1 MSAGK
6 YDDATI
12 RDTATGCPILR
23 VSDLVFLPGSGLG
36 FQFFFLDPFLIE
48 NSHITDEKFS

>member
-12 RDTATGCPILR
+12 RDTTTGCPILR
-23 VSDLVFLPGSGLG
+23 VSDPVFLPGSGFG
-36 FQFFFLDPFLIE
+36 FQISLDLIE

>member
-23 VSDLVFLPGSGLG
+23 VSDLVFLPGSGFG
-36 FQFFFLDPFLIE
+36 FQFSMDPYLIE

>member
-23 VSDLVFLPGSGLG
+23 VSDPVFLPGSGFG
-36 FQFFFLDPFLIE
+36 FQISLDP
-48 NSHITDEKFS
+48 DPDPV